1 MYRFILRRILL
12 MIPTLF
18 ALSIIS
24 FIIIQAPPGDF
35 VDSYVARLRAQ
46 GDYIEEERIESLRAQ
61 YSLDDPMMTRYFR
74 WFGGVLRGNFGVS
87 MNYNQA
93 VTSIILDRLPYSFLI
108 TLLSLFLVYLI
119 GIPIGILSAVKQYSA
134 WDYIATTVGFI
145 GLGTPGFLLAL
156 LMLWILYSL
165 TGNAA
170 VGLFSTEYLG
180 APWSWGKI
188 VDLVNHLWLPAS
200 IVAFTGTASL
210 IRTMRANLLDE
221 LEKPY
226 VMVARAKGL
235 NNLTML
241 FKYPFRIAIN
251 PIVSMIG
258 WTLPQLITGEMLV
271 SLVLGLPTLAPL
283 FLESLRME
291 DMYLAGGIVFVLT
304 LFTLVGTLVS
314 DILLAVIDI
323 RIREET

>member
-1 MYRFILRRILL
+1 MVKFILRRLLL

-18 ALSIIS
+18 ILSIVC
-24 FIIIQAPPGDF
+24 FLIIQAPPGDF

-46 GDYIEEERIESLRAQ
+46 GEFVEEERIVALRAQ
-61 YSLDDPMMTRYFR
+61 YSLDDPMVMRYFR
-74 WFGGVLRGNFGVS
+74 WVSGVVRGDFGVS

-93 VTSIILDRLPYSFLI
+93 VTEIILDRLPYSMLI
-108 TLLSLFLVYLI
+108 TFLSLCIVYII
-119 GIPIGILSAVKQYSA
+119 GIPVGMLSAVKQYSI
-134 WDYIATTVGFI
+134 WDYIATTFGFI
-145 GLGTPGFLLAL
+145 GLGVPGFLLAL

-170 VGLFSTEYLG
+170 IGLFSMEYLG
-180 APWSWGKI
+180 ASWSWGKFL
-188 VDLVNHLWLPAS
+188 DLLKHLWLPAF

-221 LEKPY
+221 LQKPY
-226 VMVARAKGL
+226 VMVARAKGMKKIR
-235 NNLTML
+235 ML
-241 FKYPFRIAIN
+241 FKYPFRIAVN

-258 WTLPQLITGEMLV
+258 WTLPRLVTGEMLV

-291 DMYLAGGIVFVLT
+291 DMYLAGGIVFILT
-304 LFTLVGTLVS
+304 LLTLVGTLIS
-314 DILLAVIDI
+314 DILLAAIDV
-323 RIREET
+323 RVRDVT